1 MRRLV
6 THTLVAVLAF
16 SFGVAANLYAQ
27 RLVTVDETMPPAV
40 EYELAIPLPPERVCE
55 VHGVRMHL
63 EQVPLLRP
71 MEEEQVPIAIN
82 PDEVSH
88 TFPHAEEEV
97 ITHFDRDIVEGQTVS
112 AYVCPLCRAA
122 KEAWWKKH
130 RAEFCTC

>member
-63 EQVPLLRP
+63 EQVPLSRP
-71 MEEEQVPIAIN
+71 TDEGQVPIAIN
-82 PDEVSH
+82 PYEVSH
-88 TFPHAEEEV
+88 NFPHDGAGV
-97 ITHFDRDIVEGQTVS
+97 ATDNRDIVDGQTVS
-112 AYVCPLCRAA
+112 VYVCPLCHAA

>member
-16 SFGVAANLYAQ
+16 SLGVAANLYAQ
-27 RLVTVDETMPPAV
+27 SLTTVDETMPPAT

-55 VHGVRMHL
+55 VHGVRMDL

-71 MEEEQVPIAIN
+71 TDEGQVPIAMN
-82 PDEVSH
+82 PDEVIH
-88 TFPHAEEEV
+88 NFPHDGGGVA
-97 ITHFDRDIVEGQTVS
+97 TDNRDIVDGQTVS
-112 AYVCPLCRAA
+112 VYVCPLCRAA
-122 KEAWWKKH
+122 KAAWWKKH